1 LTAPLHPPGIVRLQ
15 HPALR
20 WLCAVI
26 WLAVVTLTLLQSSE
40 HPLVGPPQPRG
51 PVSLQRE
58 IFLTSAHIVAFSGML
73 FLIWWGLQPARRALL
88 VALGFCWLYGIAT
101 ELLQTLVID
110 RGASFSDLFFDF
122 AASSMMAFLIFRYQ
136 KRQET
141 PSS

>member
-1 LTAPLHPPGIVRLQ
+1 MLLLFRI

-20 WLCAVI
+20 WLCAVV

-51 PVSLQRE
+51 PVSLERE
-58 IFLTSAHIVAFSGML
+58 IFLTSAHIVAFSGMVV
-73 FLIWWGLQPARRALL
+73 LIWWGLQPARRALS
-88 VALGFCWLYGIAT
+88 VALAFCWVYAIAT

-122 AASSMMAFLIFRYQ
+122 AASGIAVWLIYRWQ
-136 KRQET
+136 HRR
-141 PSS
+141 SLVS